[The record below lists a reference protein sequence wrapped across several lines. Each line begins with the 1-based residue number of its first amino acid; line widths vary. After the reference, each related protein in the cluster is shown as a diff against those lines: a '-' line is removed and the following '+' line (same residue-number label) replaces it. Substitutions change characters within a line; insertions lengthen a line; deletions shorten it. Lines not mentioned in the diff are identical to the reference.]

1 MACVTLEV
9 GPVIWRPHLLPP
21 PCQPGRGGP
30 RLLCIPD
37 VPAPCRKLHCTR
49 NYIHMHLFMS
59 FILRATAVFIKDMA
73 LFNSG
78 EIDHCSEASVR
89 THLTP
94 HTSSLSFC
102 SLRTETCQIA
112 PPLSGFCATSG
123 FICLLVRNAS
133 GFLIVHAQSLHPA
146 SPRVSELT
154 SGHSLPQFPCHLYY
168 VLPTFLAAQP
178 SVPYSQ
184 DVAPY
189 TAVLPCLLLLPA
201 SLRPV
206 LGFPR
211 VRSSEALG
219 GKLPGTGESVSV
231 LLFFFNAATRHLEE
245 VLFGSW
251 LRAAAQHGGE
261 GMEAGAV
268 RQRSW
273 YPQSGSRER

>member
-1 MACVTLEV
+1 M
-9 GPVIWRPHLLPP
+9 
-21 PCQPGRGGP
+21 
-30 RLLCIPD
+30 
-37 VPAPCRKLHCTR
+37 
-49 NYIHMHLFMS
+49 
-59 FILRATAVFIKDMA
+59 
-73 LFNSG
+73 
-78 EIDHCSEASVR
+78 
-89 THLTP
+89 
-94 HTSSLSFC
+94 
-102 SLRTETCQIA
+102 
-112 PPLSGFCATSG
+112 
-123 FICLLVRNAS
+123 LVRNAS
-133 GFLIVHAQSLHPA
+133 GFLIVHAQSLHPV

-231 LLFFFNAATRHLEE
+231 LLFFFQCCNKTPGRGFIWFMVACCSPTWWGR
-245 VLFGSW
+245 
-251 LRAAAQHGGE
+251 HGGRS
-261 GMEAGAV
+261 GEAALMVPTVGK
-268 RQRSW
+268 QREMNPGVQFFFSFLFSPG
-273 YPQSGSRER
+273 PQPVGWCGHLLIKN